1 VRVAETWKR
10 ARSRCRK
17 KQDLRTPSTLKLTP
31 PPPNAPPSTA
41 PVVEEPVALVA
52 VDPAP
57 TTGDADATPAAGAVG
72 DKKAKKK
79 RDNNPGVRVQGGRI
93 YDSEKGTTCH
103 QV

>member
-1 VRVAETWKR
+1 
-10 ARSRCRK
+10 
-17 KQDLRTPSTLKLTP
+17 
-31 PPPNAPPSTA
+31 
-41 PVVEEPVALVA
+41 VA